1 MSLAYIAKYHPCYVN
16 VEFSSGF
23 AQFDFTFCALA
34 TWLLN
39 VRTAG
44 ANKILNQNYRANNQ
58 IGTSRET
65 ATLMLA
71 VAVMSWI
78 KHTNRY
84 YYKHVAIAYT
94 VQCHA
99 IRTLSRATC
108 IKIWKNTLQQFVC
121 LVVLPNRQP
130 PPQLTNVAI
139 ILMRI
144 KRPLCI
150 WTSIQLTARRVS
162 MMKLSLLVL
171 AAVITVAVGVI
182 PTEFEVPGDNFSCR
196 AKTCAD
202 IGTEESN
209 LLCLVVSNFF
219 WEFFRNF
226 SRTFSKLGVNFP
238 VLHHFRPFLIIFDRF
253 WPFFDQILFFFWH
266 FSIFSRN
273 RWQTFITRVAANM
286 IKNGSPPI

>member
-1 MSLAYIAKYHPCYVN
+1 MSWFRKINIFSQFLKKIPRKTRNVIQITKNTPQSVNGTRIHRYI
-16 VEFSSGF
+16 SSLLCKCWIF
-23 AQFDFTFCALA
+23 IRICAHRLQLLRTCDMIAQCTHSRRKQ
-34 TWLLN
+34 N
-39 VRTAG
+39 
-44 ANKILNQNYRANNQ
+44 ILNQNYRANNQ
-58 IGTSRET
+58 IGTSREA

-94 VQCHA
+94 VQCHS

-162 MMKLSLLVL
+162 MMKLSLLVV
-171 AAVITVAVGVI
+171 AAVITVAVGII

-219 WEFFRNF
+219 
-226 SRTFSKLGVNFP
+226 
-238 VLHHFRPFLIIFDRF
+238 
-253 WPFFDQILFFFWH
+253 
-266 FSIFSRN
+266 
-273 RWQTFITRVAANM
+273 
-286 IKNGSPPI
+286 